1 MNTQNVDVALILW
14 NPDVIEWVSF
24 VLTRLNFKCCGV
36 EPNAGIQNIEQL
48 IASRSPRV
56 VVYDLDPPYQKS
68 ADFFLKLIDQFPDRA
83 FLATCADP
91 VLAVKAAPWLVCH
104 VVLQKPYAP
113 DLITKT
119 VVSAGRRASLRFPA
133 DTPPLELAS
142 NSNLFLRVLRPDRFP
157 AKWVER

>member
-24 VLTRLNFKCCGV
+24 VLTQLNFKSCGI
-36 EPNAGIQNIEQL
+36 EPSAGVQNIEQL
-48 IASRSPRV
+48 IGSRGPRV

-68 ADFFLKLIDQFPDRA
+68 AGVFLNLLDQFPDRA

-104 VVLQKPYAP
+104 VVLQKPYTP
-113 DLITKT
+113 DLIGKT
-119 VVSAGRRASLRFPA
+119 VVSAARRDSLRFPG
-133 DTPPLELAS
+133 DIPSLDLPLT
-142 NSNLFLRVLRPDRFP
+142 SNLFLRECHPDRFP
-157 AKWVER
+157 AKWAEG